1 MAGMGGR
8 KATRA
13 QRLPQR
19 TPDFPV
25 ELAGVDPFMRVSLM
39 KAARAGVGGA
49 LFRNPDT
56 FDVLAKARTLQCLE
70 HENASKDSAQK
81 GGALRLYLMTGE
93 SAIEVNPS
101 RKHRNMSAR

>member
-19 TPDFPV
+19 TPDFSV